1 MQQINILL
9 HTSFSQLSLI
19 MKQVEI
25 YCKNTNSVH
34 EYPLGTSLLEISHDL
49 DIKLENKVCGA
60 IVNNQVRELSFC
72 LVKPKRIE
80 FFDFSHPD
88 GRRLY
93 IRSLIFVLYA
103 AVKETFPEV
112 TLKIQNGISN
122 GYFFELNGLG
132 REITDSDI
140 FTILQEMKSLIHQDI
155 PFVKKR
161 MQTAEVIELLRQQGL
176 VDKAQLFEQQGNLFS
191 SLYFLKNLANYF
203 YGHLLPSTGYI
214 LNFGLISYFD
224 GLLLQVPKPKNFDK
238 LHKLVE
244 RKKLFGIFQEQ
255 KDWAEI
261 LNVSTIGNLNNFTIN
276 NHSGDVLKISEALH
290 EKKIAE
296 IANMIHKLDGDL
308 KIVLVSGPSASGK
321 TTFSKRLG
329 VQLAVNG
336 LRPYL
341 ISLDD
346 YFVDREL
353 TPIDEFGEYDFESI
367 DAIDI
372 EFFNK
377 QLLDL
382 LDGREIELPGFD
394 FQLGRRTASGRKLKL
409 LPADILVVE
418 GIHGMNPGLL
428 TKIERKYTFN
438 IFISALTQISFD
450 EHSHIS
456 TADNRLLRRIIR
468 DSKYRGYSASE
479 TIKRWPSV
487 RRGEEKNIF
496 PYQENADVMFN
507 SATLYELAVL
517 KEYAEPILKNV
528 PENREEYIEAN
539 RLLKFLSW
547 FKQIDDSEIP
557 PTSLLREFLGGSSFA
572 Y

>member
-1 MQQINILL
+1 
-9 HTSFSQLSLI
+9 

-25 YCKNTNSVH
+25 FCKNTDSTH
-34 EYPLGTSLLEISHDL
+34 SYPLGTSLLEISQDL
-49 DIKLENKVCGA
+49 NIKLDNLVCGA
-60 IVNNQVRELSFC
+60 IVNNQIRELSFC
-72 LVKPKRIE
+72 LVKPKQIE
-80 FFDFSHPD
+80 FIDISHPD

-103 AVKETFPEV
+103 AVKVTFPEV
-112 TLKIQNGISN
+112 KITVQNGISN
-122 GYFFELNGLG
+122 GYFFELNGMD
-132 REITDSDI
+132 REITESDV
-140 FTILQEMKSLIHQDI
+140 FTILQEMKSIVARDI
-155 PFVKKR
+155 PFIKKR
-161 MQTAEVIELLRQQGL
+161 MLTTDVVDLLKQQGL
-176 VDKAQLFEQQGNLFS
+176 TDKAQLFEQQGNLFS
-191 SLYFLKNLANYF
+191 SLYFLNDMANYF

-214 LNFGLISYFD
+214 SIFGLIPYFN

-261 LNVSTIGNLNNFTIN
+261 LNVSTIGNLNHFTLQN
-276 NHSGDVLKISEALH
+276 RSGDVIKISEALH

-296 IANMIHKLDGDL
+296 IANMIHMRDGDL
-308 KIVLVSGPSASGK
+308 KVVLVSGPSASGK

-336 LRPYL
+336 LRPYQ

-346 YFVDREL
+346 YFVDREN
-353 TPIDEFGEYDFESI
+353 TPVDEFGEYDFEALE
-367 DAIDI
+367 AIDV
-372 EFFNK
+372 EYFNQ

-382 LDGREIELPGFD
+382 LDGKEINLPGFD
-394 FQLGRRTASGRKLKL
+394 FQLGKRRESGKKLKL
-409 LPADILVVE
+409 LPGDILVVE
-418 GIHGMNPGLL
+418 GIHGMNPDLL
-428 TKIERKYTFN
+428 THIDRKYTFN

-450 EHSHIS
+450 EHTHIS

-468 DSKYRGYSASE
+468 DSKYRGYPAWE

-517 KEYAEPILKNV
+517 KKYAEPVLKQV
-528 PENREEYIEAN
+528 PENRDEYIEAN
-539 RLLKFLSW
+539 RLLQFLSW
-547 FKQIDDSEIP
+547 FKQIDDNEIP
-557 PTSLLREFLGGSSFA
+557 PTSLLREFLGGSSFV